1 MHKLF
6 LSLFTSLLV
15 ASAAQTQT
23 IAFTTEEYPPFTYR
37 ENGEIS
43 GAMVDQVRQIMAGLG
58 PYTIEMMPWAR
69 AYAQAKT
76 TPMSCVFATA
86 HTPERDQA
94 FKWVQ
99 PLVIG
104 HSYLI
109 KHKGSPVVATTL
121 EEAKQYSV
129 GTWRE
134 DYTETLLHKLEFPK
148 IDVANNMPAT
158 LKKLMNDRIELMPI
172 SALYYDRLI
181 KEGQPVERVLT
192 LSEQTTG
199 IACQKDFPED
209 LRQKMQAALDGLIAD
224 GTQKKIFLQYGMQ
237 LDN

>member
-1 MHKLF
+1 MHKL
-6 LSLFTSLLV
+6 LLSLLV
-15 ASAAQTQT
+15 SLLLAPAAQAQT
-23 IAFTTEEYPPFTYR
+23 ITFTTEEYPPFTYR
-37 ENGEIS
+37 EGDEIK
-43 GAMVDQVRQIMAGLG
+43 GAMVEQVRTIMSGVG

-76 TPMSCVFATA
+76 TPMSCVFSTA
-86 HTPERDQA
+86 HTVERDPL

-99 PLVIG
+99 PLLIG
-104 HSYLI
+104 RSYLV

-121 EEAKQYSV
+121 EQARQYSV

-134 DYTETLLHKLEFPK
+134 DYTETLLRKLEFPK

-172 SALYYDRLI
+172 SALYYDRLV

-199 IACQKDFPED
+199 IACQPDFPED
-209 LRQKMQAALDGLIAD
+209 LLRKMQAALNGMIAD

-237 LDN
+237 LDK